1 MRSKRDVASKV
12 HQDDSRKT
20 WSWVRFACGFVPFGF
35 LLFFDVGM
43 PFFHYFWVHV
53 AETTV
58 IAITCGALTARFGDV
73 AFQKIL
79 SVLRWL

>member
-1 MRSKRDVASKV
+1 MRSKRVVASGG
-12 HQDDSRKT
+12 HQDDSRRS
-20 WSWVRFACGFVPFGF
+20 WSWVRFAFGFVPFGF

-43 PFFHYFWVHV
+43 PFFDNFLVHV

-58 IAITCGALTARFGDV
+58 IAIICGVLTARFGDV
-73 AFQKIL
+73 AFKKIV